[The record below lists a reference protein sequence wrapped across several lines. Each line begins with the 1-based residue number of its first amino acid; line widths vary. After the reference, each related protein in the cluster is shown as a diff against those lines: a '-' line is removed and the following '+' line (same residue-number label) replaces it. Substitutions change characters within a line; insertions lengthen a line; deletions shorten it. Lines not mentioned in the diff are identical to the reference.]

1 MERTDFYEELL
12 SALLDCGTAD
22 ISIISDCGYDMD
34 EIVEITKE
42 EWGDVRLENLTYTII
57 EHGLNDLEHS
67 IETRIRRIKDEYPDL
82 DELMDGRDGDEYEE
96 YIGQLDDAGELS
108 MEQFKDMDGI
118 LRAYRELDALED
130 LNVRMDT
137 EYSFNYLA
145 TYVYFL
151 NNEEIYREYCKDMLD
166 EFERNT
172 GFSL

>member
-1 MERTDFYEELL
+1 MTKTDFYEELL
-12 SALLDCGTAD
+12 SALLDCGTND

-34 EIVEITKE
+34 EIVEISKE
-42 EWGDVRLENLTYTII
+42 ERGDVRLENLTCIII
-57 EHGLNDLEHS
+57 ERGLDDLEHS
-67 IETRIRRIKDEYPDL
+67 IKTRIRRIKDEYPNL
-82 DELMDGRDGDEYEE
+82 DELMDNRDGDEYEE
-96 YIGQLDDAGELS
+96 YIGQLEDAGELS

-118 LRAYRELDALED
+118 LRAYRELDALEE
-130 LNVRMDT
+130 LNVHTDT

-151 NNEEIYREYCKDMLD
+151 NNEEIYREYCEDMLD

>member
-1 MERTDFYEELL
+1 MTRTDFYEELL

-34 EIVEITKE
+34 EIVESAKE
-42 EWGDVRLENLTYTII
+42 EWGDVRLENLTCTII
-57 EHGLNDLEHS
+57 ERGLDDLEHS

-82 DELMDGRDGDEYEE
+82 DELMGGRDGDEYEE
-96 YIGQLDDAGELS
+96 YIGQLEDADELS

-118 LRAYRELDALED
+118 LRAYRELDALEELD
-130 LNVRMDT
+130 VRADT

-145 TYVYFL
+145 TSVYFID
-151 NNEEIYREYCKDMLD
+151 NEEIYRDYCEDMLD

-172 GFSL
+172 GFLL